1 MARYNPENKPRE
13 LSLKEVRLM
22 SDSNKIIAGKSLCWG
37 VDNILIDTFYEGR
50 EVYDTST
57 HTTVDTFYLK
67 LSSVGE
73 GMTFKV
79 HVPVKDLKDIIQ
91 NLQDF
96 QKEIEEYKES
106 TNG

>member
-1 MARYNPENKPRE
+1 
-13 LSLKEVRLM
+13 M
-22 SDSNKIIAGKSLCWG
+22 SDSNKIITGKSLCWG
-37 VDNILIDTFYEGR
+37 VDNILIDTFYEGQ

-57 HTTVDTFYLK
+57 HTAVDTFYLE
-67 LSSVGE
+67 LSSVGA

-79 HVPVKDLKDIIQ
+79 HVPVKDLKYIIQ

-96 QKEIEEYKES
+96 QKEIEAYKES